1 MLFKTSLLSPT
12 FLHLALQHAYAA
24 PTPQTSPS
32 QVLANTT
39 YGPIPSESSSYSN
52 YTGLAAPFPAN
63 LTAPILNTTS
73 GPPGPDDIL
82 WQNLLSAEW
91 TVYAFYQK
99 AVTLFNST
107 SFTSLGLPNT
117 TYSRILEIR
126 DNEAGHLRIF
136 QDQISSTSI
145 KPGACEYTYPFS
157 TPEEFLPFVSYIEI
171 SSMAFLTGLVQQATL
186 NSSAAALT
194 AISATESRHN
204 TWSLIDIWKLSPF
217 AGPSDTIYPYA
228 NQILDKTK
236 VFIVPG
242 SCPAENPGYPTP
254 SQNLP
259 SFNVVNGTKSV
270 APGSEITVQFEDPT
284 NQPSFSED
292 KDYWAVFFHGVE
304 NISVPFDTKT
314 NTTTIPA
321 EFEALGLIISV
332 IADEP
337 GAPTEESCVAGPEL
351 FLQQPGQFGVELA

>member
-1 MLFKTSLLSPT
+1 MMLKNTLFSTAY
-12 FLHLALQHAYAA
+12 LHLALQHASAA

-32 QVLANTT
+32 QALANTT
-39 YGPIPSESSSYSN
+39 YGPIPGESSIYSN
-52 YTGLAAPFPAN
+52 YSGVAAPFPAN
-63 LTAPILNTTS
+63 LTSPIFNTTS
-73 GPPGPDDIL
+73 GPPGPDDLL

-91 TVYAFYQK
+91 IIYAFYQK

-117 TYSRILEIR
+117 TYSRIMEIR

-157 TPEEFLPFVSYIEI
+157 TPEEFLPLVSFIEI

-186 NSSAAALT
+186 NSSEAALT

-204 TWSLIDIWKLSPF
+204 TWTLIDIWNISPF
-217 AGPSDTIYPYA
+217 AGPSDTVYPYA
-228 NQILDKTK
+228 NQILDSTR

-242 SCPAENPGYPTP
+242 SCPAENPEYPSP

-259 SFNVVNGTKSV
+259 RFGVVNGTTSV
-270 APGSEITVQFEDPT
+270 APGSVITVQFEDPT

-314 NTTTIPA
+314 NTTTIPK
-321 EFEALGLIISV
+321 EFDTLGLIVSV
-332 IADEP
+332 IADEQ
-337 GAPTEESCVAGPEL
+337 GAPTQESCIAGPEML
-351 FLQQPGQFGVELA
+351 LQQPEQFGAFLA